1 MVKSSLIV
9 GVATFILVVIGGV
22 LSNVCCLAS
31 PVLGILL
38 GLAAGF
44 LCSVFEKP
52 AEAEKAAVR
61 GAITGAITGG
71 VGLVA
76 QFIGQMI
83 GQLVLGNNV
92 ACIPGMCSETA
103 APISQTSVTLFA
115 VFNSCFYGLILVPI
129 MAVLG
134 AVGAVLWLKTAGRP
148 RTQPPVVPS
157 VTPGA

>member
-1 MVKSSLIV
+1 MLKSSLIV
-9 GVATFILVVIGGV
+9 GVATFILVIIGGL
-22 LSNVCCLAS
+22 LSNICCLAS

-52 AEAEKAAVR
+52 ADAEKAAVR
-61 GAITGAITGG
+61 GAITGAVAGG

-83 GQLVLGNNV
+83 GQLILGNNI
-92 ACIPGMCSETA
+92 ACIPGMCQESA

-115 VFNSCFYGLILVPI
+115 VFNSCFFGLILIPI
-129 MAVLG
+129 MAGLG
-134 AVGAVLWLKTAGRP
+134 AVGAVLWLKTKP
-148 RTQPPVVPS
+148 RTRPPAAPS
-157 VTPGA
+157 APSAA

>member
-9 GVATFILVVIGGV
+9 GVITFILVIIGGL
-22 LSNVCCLAS
+22 LSSVCCLAS

-44 LCSVFEKP
+44 LCAVFEKP
-52 AEAEKAAVR
+52 AESEKAAVR
-61 GAITGAITGG
+61 GAIAGAIAGG

-83 GQLVLGNNV
+83 GQLILGGNV
-92 ACIPGMCSETA
+92 ACIPGMCSESA

-115 VFNSCFYGLILVPI
+115 VFNSCFSGLILLAI
-129 MAVLG
+129 MAGLG
-134 AVGAVLWLKTAGRP
+134 AVGGVLWLKTKPRPKSPAG
-148 RTQPPVVPS
+148 PS
-157 VTPGA
+157 ANPAAG

>member
-1 MVKSSLIV
+1 MLKSSLIV
-9 GVATFILVVIGGV
+9 GVATFILVIIGGL
-22 LSNVCCLAS
+22 LSNICCLAS

-52 AEAEKAAVR
+52 ADAEKAAVR
-61 GAITGAITGG
+61 GAITGAVAGG

-83 GQLVLGNNV
+83 GQLILGNNI
-92 ACIPGMCSETA
+92 ACIPGMCQESA

-115 VFNSCFYGLILVPI
+115 VFNSCFFGLILVPI
-129 MAVLG
+129 MAGLG
-134 AVGAVLWLKTAGRP
+134 AVGAVLWLKTKP
-148 RTQPPVVPS
+148 RTQPPAAPSVPS
-157 VTPGA
+157 AA